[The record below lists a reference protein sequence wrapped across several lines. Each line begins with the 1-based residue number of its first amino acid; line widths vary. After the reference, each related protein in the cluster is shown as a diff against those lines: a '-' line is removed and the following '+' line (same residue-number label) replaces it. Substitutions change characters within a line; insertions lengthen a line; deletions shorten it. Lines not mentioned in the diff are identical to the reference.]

1 MNSKR
6 SSSPKSAAIISGNED
21 LLIELLSFFPAST
34 LIRFQLVSKQWH
46 SLISA
51 PSFRRLHTLRHCH
64 RKPQPSFILRP
75 TFPSTTSHEFF
86 YFRPTIKK
94 LIPFSFRFPSV
105 KILQSCN
112 GLLLLETKNTQYGRK
127 IYYICNPTTMQYRN
141 VMIGRTSCE
150 RLCLVF
156 DPSKSPHYKVIR
168 FMTKGTARPGREYTI
183 DVYESE
189 THTWNNWGKRRLTNW
204 RFNNAVYWNG
214 GMYFIR
220 PGGNSY
226 CFYLQEIAGVDER
239 IDRPPWTCC
248 KGMRQNYAMES
259 NGHLH
264 SISLSVLPD
273 KNYLSVFEMNK
284 EDRSWFM
291 KYRVDINP
299 IAHLFAVKFPVVG
312 SVLGIVRGDREED
325 STFLFHEPGKII
337 LYRFYEE
344 SFEVLVDFTTED
356 YYEEGRVQ
364 FDFNDVYQFI
374 ETLAPV

>member
-1 MNSKR
+1 
-6 SSSPKSAAIISGNED
+6 
-21 LLIELLSFFPAST
+21 
-34 LIRFQLVSKQWH
+34 
-46 SLISA
+46 
-51 PSFRRLHTLRHCH
+51 
-64 RKPQPSFILRP
+64 
-75 TFPSTTSHEFF
+75 
-86 YFRPTIKK
+86 
-94 LIPFSFRFPSV
+94 
-105 KILQSCN
+105 
-112 GLLLLETKNTQYGRK
+112 
-127 IYYICNPTTMQYRN
+127 MQYRN

-168 FMTKGTARPGREYTI
+168 FMTKGQARPGREYII

-189 THTWNNWGKRRLTNW
+189 THTWNNWGKRHVTNW

-239 IDRPPWTCC
+239 IDRPPWTCY
-248 KGMRQNYAMES
+248 KGMRHNYAMES

-264 SISLSVLPD
+264 SISLSVRPD
-273 KNYLSVFEMNK
+273 KNYLSIFEMNK

-291 KYRVDINP
+291 KYRADINP
-299 IAHLFAVKFPVVG
+299 IAHLFAVKFPVFG

-337 LYRFYEE
+337 LYRFHEE
-344 SFEVLVDFTTED
+344 SFEGEMYLRMAYGSVGVDGWAYGSSEGLEFGDGGDGWAYGGVDGVRIRWRMRSTET
-356 YYEEGRVQ
+356 EMRSGMGLARGGGGVGREIVG
-364 FDFNDVYQFI
+364 V
-374 ETLAPV
+374 VV